1 MWYLALKII
10 PSKKSRKTI
19 GGNPKKMIGDP
30 RTKLATFPGGV
41 PDHSG
46 REIRG
51 GAKWVA
57 PCVGW
62 CYSSLPRVR
71 SGARSTAL
79 SLGQRIFFREL
90 SNELPI
96 ATNWPGHST
105 VPGNGQKG
113 VHFGSIDCSRWHP
126 NNPNKKQLVSKCTP
140 SIVLTLS
147 SKNAHSKFSFF
158 LLSQMAQKLKP

>member
-105 VPGNGQKG
+105 VPCNGQKG
-113 VHFGSIDCSRWHP
+113 VHFGSIDCKFLSRLYVVSRPWERSRP
-126 NNPNKKQLVSKCTP
+126 PESWILLRSFLGSFQVFVSPSELPTIYLV
-140 SIVLTLS
+140 
-147 SKNAHSKFSFF
+147 
-158 LLSQMAQKLKP
+158 